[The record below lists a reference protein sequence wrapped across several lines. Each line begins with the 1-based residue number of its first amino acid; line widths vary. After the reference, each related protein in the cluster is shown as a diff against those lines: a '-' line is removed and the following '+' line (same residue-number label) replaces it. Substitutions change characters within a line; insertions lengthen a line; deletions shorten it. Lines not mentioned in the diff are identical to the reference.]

1 MEQDRL
7 SREEIVKLYKP
18 DVERMVPYLNW
29 LEQKAGK
36 QVAESYHGQDIEK
49 HSVTF
54 PVYDSTLLRFVQ
66 EVKKTKFFDKNYV
79 YVYSRF
85 QIRNERDEKRVIER
99 ATLQDIGVLGGI
111 LSKYVIKGTTKGTVW
126 QEGVQNGVLYET
138 VKKMK
143 ELIDF
148 WDHEDERKR
157 RQ

>member
-7 SREEIVKLYKP
+7 SREEIVKLYKT
-18 DVERMVPYLNW
+18 DVERLVPYLSW
-29 LEQKAGK
+29 LEQKAGQ
-36 QVAESYHGQDIEK
+36 QVAQSYHGQDIEK

-66 EVKKTKFFDKNYV
+66 EIKKTKFFDKNYV

-85 QIRNERDEKRVIER
+85 QIRSERDEKRVIER
-99 ATLQDIGVLGGI
+99 AQLQDIGALGGI

-126 QEGVQNGVLYET
+126 QEGVRNGVLYGT

-143 ELIDF
+143 ELMDF
-148 WDHEDERKR
+148 WDREDERRKQR
-157 RQ
+157 